1 MADPKPGHFG
11 DCAIS
16 TERGPGIKQVDLGL
30 SKKFMITERQNV
42 EFRAEA
48 INAFNSPIFT
58 VNGYAIDVFSGANIT
73 NGAYSPSAS
82 TGIVNSSFGAR
93 NLQFALKYTF

>member
-1 MADPKPGHFG
+1 MADPAAGHFG
-11 DCAIS
+11 NCGVS

-30 SKKFMITERQNV
+30 SKRFPITERQNV

-48 INAFNSPIFT
+48 INAFNSPIFV
-58 VNGYAIDVFSGANIT
+58 VNGYSIDVHGGSNEGV
-73 NGAYSPSAS
+73 
-82 TGIVNSSFGAR
+82 VNTSQGAR